1 MKQYLDTMVKNIL
14 SRIHIYYFISFVYMV
29 VSFVL
34 GAILNNFLVIFLAW
48 NMFLATLVFLISNV
62 LVYLYKKKA
71 SLWILL
77 LGLGLWILVFPNSIY
92 MLTDFIHIQNYTF
105 FIRYADI
112 YNYSLSEWFVFAH
125 ILIGALYAAKLGISA
140 IHVLETEVKKHT
152 QGFHY
157 IILSLL
163 FVLSSFGIF
172 LGRFLRFNSWN
183 FIEVISDIGRAF
195 SHGYFLIGFVGLFF
209 VLHWAMYF
217 LFSNK
222 ECNINIESNHKSE
235 EK

>member
-1 MKQYLDTMVKNIL
+1 
-14 SRIHIYYFISFVYMV
+14 MV

-105 FIRYADI
+105 FIR
-112 YNYSLSEWFVFAH
+112 VF
-125 ILIGALYAAKLGISA
+125 S
-140 IHVLETEVKKHT
+140 
-152 QGFHY
+152 
-157 IILSLL
+157 
-163 FVLSSFGIF
+163 
-172 LGRFLRFNSWN
+172 
-183 FIEVISDIGRAF
+183 
-195 SHGYFLIGFVGLFF
+195 
-209 VLHWAMYF
+209 
-217 LFSNK
+217 
-222 ECNINIESNHKSE
+222 
-235 EK
+235 